1 MTDLSRAN
9 TGINS
14 NLRDWLFS
22 MFYDV
27 KRQSI
32 NEQECAALE
41 RCVNSIFYFHKNSIN
56 AIPKYEHIIAPHV
69 SSTSTFIKIA
79 DSVVMI

>member
-1 MTDLSRAN
+1 
-9 TGINS
+9 
-14 NLRDWLFS
+14 

-79 DSVVMI
+79 DSVVMIWSKVMGNVRCFGETVML